1 LLDLDNEKLLR
12 RRTVTFRGDNDM
24 ADRRPADFVGD
35 TLRDAM
41 PKP

>member
-1 LLDLDNEKLLR
+1 
-12 RRTVTFRGDNDM
+12 VTFRGDTDT
-24 ADRRPADFVGD
+24 AFRRAALFVGD